1 MRELMIR
8 NSSRS
13 IATSDSSWWILASGA
28 SPFLI
33 SVLRVREHRDPH
45 DADHIEYCAA
55 EERVSVPGQAQG
67 LGLFFMDFVRHGDDP
82 KFPNIPDFCKPH
94 VMWRT

>member
-1 MRELMIR
+1 MRSRPVYCGRRWAGTRRMRALMIR

-28 SPFLI
+28 SPF
-33 SVLRVREHRDPH
+33 SDQRFAACEHRDPH

-55 EERVSVPGQAQG
+55 DERVPVPGKASFQKTRRG
-67 LGLFFMDFVRHGDDP
+67 
-82 KFPNIPDFCKPH
+82 
-94 VMWRT
+94 